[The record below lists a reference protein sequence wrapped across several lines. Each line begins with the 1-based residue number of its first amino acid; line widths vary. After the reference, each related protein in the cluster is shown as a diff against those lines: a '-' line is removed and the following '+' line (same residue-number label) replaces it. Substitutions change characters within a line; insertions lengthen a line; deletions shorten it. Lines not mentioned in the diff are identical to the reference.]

1 MRSNVQERSYVC
13 AATVIKDV
21 PSRLTQARVTLE
33 AAKYSQSCEETGTPE
48 AINNLRPIS
57 S

>member
-33 AAKYSQSCEETGTPE
+33 EAKYSQCSEETGTPE